1 MENNR
6 YILTIGQQYS
16 EVKNGALNHF
26 YPLVFLLKGLI
37 LFLTLMSTVKSIGQS
52 DNTQFFEERFN
63 LIKGVH
69 YIIDDTL
76 VNFKDETPFELIKS
90 IGDTLLIRFYQGDST
105 DGVIRPDSKLFF
117 GDGYDARIKFT
128 DWDIR
133 PLTIPIKLRPK
144 ILTNPLQFQA
154 DVAIGP
160 YFGYQFGSMR
170 YAEQGV
176 RTTSGTVALFCTPSL
191 IDLDETNNDSS
202 ATDNVLGIT
211 MGGGFLLNVN
221 DNQFGIV
228 GGWDYIGGNPSLT
241 WLYQGRFWTSVS
253 MGFKIND

>member
-1 MENNR
+1 MEKKR
-6 YILTIGQQYS
+6 YIWTIFCRFDGKRSEIAGDGSIASAVYSGLT
-16 EVKNGALNHF
+16 F
-26 YPLVFLLKGLI
+26 LVIMVSLI
-37 LFLTLMSTVKSIGQS
+37 RANAQS
-52 DNTQFFEERFN
+52 GNVQFFEERYT

-76 VNFKDETPFELIKS
+76 MNFSQEQNFELIKT
-90 IGDTLLIRFYQGDST
+90 IGDTLIIRFNQNDST
-105 DGVIRPDSKLFF
+105 DEVIKPDSKLYF
-117 GDGYDARIKFT
+117 GDGYDARIKFS

-170 YAEQGV
+170 YADQGIN
-176 RTTSGTVALFCTPSL
+176 TTSGTVALFCTPSL
-191 IDLDETNNDSS
+191 IDLDENNNDSG

-211 MGGGFLLNVN
+211 LGGGFLLNVN

-228 GGWDYIGGNPSLT
+228 CGWDYVGGTPSLS
-241 WLYQGRFWTSVS
+241 WQYQGRFWTSIS

>member
-1 MENNR
+1 MKNSR
-6 YILTIGQQYS
+6 HILKNKHVRNEKTGRTSTQECSTIPS
-16 EVKNGALNHF
+16 LKIFIFFFALVVSGES
-26 YPLVFLLKGLI
+26 LA
-37 LFLTLMSTVKSIGQS
+37 QS
-52 DNTQFFEERFN
+52 DNTQFFEERFSF
-63 LIKGVH
+63 IKGVH

-76 VNFKDETPFELIKS
+76 TNFKNETPFELIKT
-90 IGDTLLIRFYQGDST
+90 IGDTLLIRFYQGDSA
-105 DGVIRPDSKLFF
+105 DGDIRPDSKLFF

-176 RTTSGTVALFCTPSL
+176 KTTSGTAALFCTPSL
-191 IDLDETNNDSS
+191 IDLDENSNDSN

-211 MGGGFLLNVN
+211 LGGGFLLNVN
-221 DNQFGIV
+221 ENQFGIV
-228 GGWDYIGGNPSLT
+228 CGWDYVGGNPSLT

>member
-1 MENNR
+1 MGNNK
-6 YILTIGQQYS
+6 YILTIRYQFG
-16 EVKNGALNHF
+16 EIRV
-26 YPLVFLLKGLI
+26 VFLKQMHYSFSLLKCLI
-37 LFLTLMSTVKSIGQS
+37 FLLVLIAYDKSDGQAS
-52 DNTQFFEERFN
+52 NAQFFEERYS
-63 LIKGVH
+63 LIKGIH
-69 YIIDDTL
+69 YIIDDSL
-76 VNFKDETPFELIKS
+76 INFKNDTPFELIQT
-90 IGDTLLIRFYQGDST
+90 IGDTLLIRFYQSDSS
-105 DGVIRPDSKLFF
+105 DGVIKPDCKLFF

-176 RTTSGTVALFCTPSL
+176 KTTSGTAALFCTPSL
-191 IDLDETNNDSS
+191 IDLDENNNDSN

-211 MGGGFLLNVN
+211 LGGGFLLNVN
-221 DNQFGIV
+221 ENQFGIV
-228 GGWDYIGGNPSLT
+228 CGWDYVGGNPSLS
-241 WLYQGRFWTSVS
+241 WLYQGRFWTSIS